1 MNNYLNEAF
10 KQLEML
16 NEEEFNLNDKDAVKD
31 MKDFMGIDVDDSVEV
46 IDPNAETEDDLGL
59 QRFSRVFL
67 WYTNFVETVDGKQ

>member
-46 IDPNAETEDDLGL
+46 MILML
-59 QRFSRVFL
+59 
-67 WYTNFVETVDGKQ
+67 KQKMI